1 MANPLHRWFV
11 EHPQSVG
18 ESYIEHFGVASRFG
32 LTMVAGGLACF
43 VHALVPALCT
53 RTGSSAVKRL
63 YSEMVS
69 RQPGA
74 RRPAYEE
81 PHWRP
86 EYEI

>member
-18 ESYIEHFGVASRFG
+18 ETYIEHFGVASRFG

-43 VHALVPALCT
+43 VHALVPALFT
-53 RTGSSAVKRL
+53 RTGSGAIKRL

-74 RRPAYEE
+74 PRPAYEE